1 MIQPHLS
8 RPRPLGRIP
17 VSSYRLQ
24 LGTRLTFAQATSLVP
39 YLQRLGI
46 TEVYLS
52 PSFRAGPGSPHGYDI
67 CDHTQLSPELG
78 GEEGFAAL
86 AETARGL
93 DMGLLLDFVP
103 NHMGT
108 DPMAN
113 RWWRDVL
120 ENGPSSAFARFFDI
134 DWQPSKTELH
144 GKVLLPVLSDQY
156 GRVLERGE
164 LQVRFEEGGFDVVYQ
179 GMGFPLDPRH
189 LSAILDPGTEELR
202 ARRSTEDPE
211 VREYLSIIT
220 AFQNLPECSDS
231 APDRVE
237 ERHREKEIARERL
250 ARLWAASPTVRELL
264 TGNVRAV
271 NGTPGEAASFDP
283 LHGLLER
290 QNYRLAYWRTAQH
303 EINYRRFFDI
313 NDLVGVRV
321 EDAQVFTPTHEGV
334 LRLARAGW
342 ITGLRLDHI
351 DGLLDPQG
359 YLQHLDEVV
368 QREAGHA
375 LYTVAEKILS
385 SGEVLPE
392 SFALEGTTGYDFLN
406 DVNGLFVRGRGAL
419 PLKRLLARVN
429 GPSVS
434 FADVAYR
441 AKSLIASSSLAS
453 ELSVLAQALNRL
465 SENDRRS
472 RDFTLISLRAAL
484 REIVACF
491 PTYRTYLGSS
501 GATGHDATVI
511 ESAVAQARRRN
522 PAMESSV
529 FDFLRGILL
538 AHGPEPVEG
547 PSPRRLFALKLQ
559 QYTGPLQAKGLEDTA
574 FYRYPVLLSLNEV
587 GGDPQRFGVTPR
599 AFHAANQ
606 HRATH
611 WPLGMLATST
621 HDCKRG
627 EDGRCRI
634 DVLSEIPTEWAR
646 EVMRWRRQNAGAR
659 SNVEGEPAPDGN
671 DEYFFYQSLLGAWP
685 ARQLGSSTPSLDF
698 RQRMSDFMQKA
709 MREAKLHTSW
719 INNNE
724 VYERACLHFVD
735 TVLHPEAGQ
744 AFLTSFAP
752 FCARVAFLG
761 MLNSLSQLVLKLASP
776 GVADFYQGSEVW
788 NLDLVDPDS
797 RKPVDFSSL
806 SDVLAALEPALDG
819 RVSEETRRAFLAEL
833 MHAWPDG
840 RIKLYLTCAGLR
852 ARRQHHTTFVQGGYL
867 PLESEG
873 EWADHV
879 VALARTGQKALAVAL
894 TPRLCA
900 NIASGDRPPLGPAWR
915 DSMVR
920 LPKGES
926 GEGLVDVFTGRP
938 CPVRVD
944 SRGAGLALAEV
955 FVDLPVALLVR
966 SPGATAR

>member
-1 MIQPHLS
+1 MTQPHLS
-8 RPRPLGRIP
+8 RPRPLGRVP

-24 LGTRLTFAQATSLVP
+24 LHTGMTFAQARDLLP
-39 YLQRLGI
+39 YLHQLGI
-46 TEVYLS
+46 TELYLS
-52 PSFRAGPGSPHGYDI
+52 PSFRAGPGSTHGYDI
-67 CDHTQLSPELG
+67 CDHSQLSPELG
-78 GEEGFAAL
+78 GEEGFASL
-86 AETARGL
+86 AEAARAL

-120 ENGPSSAFARFFDI
+120 ENGPSSAYAHFFDI
-134 DWQPSKTELH
+134 DWRPLKKELN

-164 LQVRFEEGGFDVVYQ
+164 LQVRYENGGFDVLYQ
-179 GMGFPLDPRH
+179 GLRFPLNPRH
-189 LSAILDPGTEELR
+189 LSAILEPGTERLKAE
-202 ARRSTEDPE
+202 RSAEDPE

-220 AFQNLPECSDS
+220 AHQNLPECTTSDP
-231 APDRVE
+231 ARIE

-250 ARLWAASPTVRELL
+250 ARLCAVSTNIRELVAD
-264 TGNVRAV
+264 NVRAF

-283 LHGLLER
+283 LHQLLEQ

-321 EDAQVFTPTHEGV
+321 EDPQVFAAIHEGV

-359 YLQHLDEVV
+359 YLQHLDEVI
-368 QREAGHA
+368 QREVGHA

-385 SGEVLPE
+385 GSEALPE
-392 SFALEGTTGYDFLN
+392 SFVLEGTSGYDFLN
-406 DVNGLFVRGRGAL
+406 DLNGLFVRGRGAL
-419 PLKRLLARVN
+419 PLKRLYARLD

-434 FADVAYR
+434 FADVVYR

-465 SENDRRS
+465 SEEDRRS

-491 PTYRTYLGSS
+491 PTYRTYLGPG
-501 GATGHDATVI
+501 GAAESDAAVI

-529 FDFLRGILL
+529 FEFLRGILL
-538 AHGPEPVEG
+538 SHGPEESAET
-547 PSPRRLFALKLQ
+547 PSARRAFALKLQ

-606 HRATH
+606 HRAAH

-621 HDCKRG
+621 HDSKRG
-627 EDGRCRI
+627 EDARCRI
-634 DVLSEIPTEWAR
+634 DVLSEIPIEWGR
-646 EVMRWRRQNAGAR
+646 LVLRWRRNNASAR

-685 ARQLGSSTPSLDF
+685 AEQLGWAAPSIDF
-698 RQRMSDFMQKA
+698 RHRISEAMQKA

-724 VYERACLHFVD
+724 AYERACLHFVE
-735 TVLHPEAGQ
+735 TVLDPETGQ
-744 AFLTSFAP
+744 TFLASFVP
-752 FCARVAFLG
+752 FCARVAFYG

-776 GVADFYQGSEVW
+776 GVADFYQGSEEW
-788 NLDLVDPDS
+788 NLSLVDPDT
-797 RKPVDFSSL
+797 RRPVSFSSL
-806 SDVLAALEPALDG
+806 SERLHALEPYLDG
-819 RVSEETRRAFLAEL
+819 HITDEERRAFLAEL
-833 MHAWPDG
+833 MRAWPDG
-840 RIKLYLTCAGLR
+840 RIKTTLTCAGLR
-852 ARRQHHTTFVQGGYL
+852 ARRQHHTTFLQGEYL

-873 EWADHV
+873 ELADHV
-879 VALARTGQKALAVAL
+879 VALARTGQDGLVVAVA
-894 TPRLCA
+894 PRLCT
-900 NIASGDRPPLGPAWR
+900 NLASENRLPLGAEVWR
-915 DSMVR
+915 DTLVR
-920 LPKGES
+920 LPAGES
-926 GEGLVDVFTGRP
+926 GAGLVDVFTGRT
-938 CPVRVD
+938 CPVRSD
-944 SRGAGLALAEV
+944 AQGAGLALADVLTEMS
-955 FVDLPVALLVR
+955 VALLVR
-966 SPGATAR
+966 TP